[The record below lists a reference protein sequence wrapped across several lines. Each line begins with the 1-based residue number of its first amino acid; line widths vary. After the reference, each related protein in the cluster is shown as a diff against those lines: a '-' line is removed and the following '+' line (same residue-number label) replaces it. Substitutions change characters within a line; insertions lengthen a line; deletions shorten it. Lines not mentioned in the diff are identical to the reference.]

1 MISPPLQLRFLVG
14 FALAVQGATLFAND
28 SVGSDSESERTR
40 TQLSAQIERNIQ
52 AGTIAMASASE
63 QSKLLEDSARAEF
76 EAIADVVRSAERR
89 LRRSLRTL
97 STTSAANWQRSRFAL
112 EVDYEAY
119 AEAINQAE
127 RLIATEL
134 ANAEF
139 AESR

>member
-1 MISPPLQLRFLVG
+1 
-14 FALAVQGATLFAND
+14 
-28 SVGSDSESERTR
+28 
-40 TQLSAQIERNIQ
+40 
-52 AGTIAMASASE
+52 MASASE